1 MERSILFIKRI
12 FRRMKDEF
20 TERLLDAAM
29 EFIIEI
35 DKGKLFKEF
44 LKEKKDIDLEIKKN

>member
-1 MERSILFIKRI
+1 
-12 FRRMKDEF
+12 MKDEF

-44 LKEKKDIDLEIKKN
+44 LKERKDIDIEIKKN

>member
-1 MERSILFIKRI
+1 MERSILFIERI

-44 LKEKKDIDLEIKKN
+44 LKERKDIDLEIKEN

>member
-1 MERSILFIKRI
+1 MERSILFIKSI
-12 FRRMKDEF
+12 FCRMKDEF

-44 LKEKKDIDLEIKKN
+44 LKERKDIDLEIKEN

>member
-1 MERSILFIKRI
+1 
-12 FRRMKDEF
+12 MKDEF
-20 TERLLDAAM
+20 NERLLDAAM

-44 LKEKKDIDLEIKKN
+44 LKETKDIDLKIKKKDK

>member
-1 MERSILFIKRI
+1 
-12 FRRMKDEF
+12 MKDEF

-35 DKGKLFKEF
+35 DKSRLFKEF
-44 LKEKKDIDLEIKKN
+44 LKERKDIDLEIKEH